1 MSRRITSP
9 NPEWNVHSA
18 FVPKRDGR
26 QRVEAAIRLL
36 LDPRAD
42 LTPPTDRRTDHASG
56 HLRPGLDPTPGSRPD
71 D

>member
-1 MSRRITSP
+1 MSRQNTC
-9 NPEWNVHSA
+9 PEPGWNVHSV

-36 LDPRAD
+36 LGPPADP
-42 LTPPTDRRTDHASG
+42 PSPTDRRTDHAGG
-56 HLRPGLDPTPGSRPD
+56 HLRPGLDPAPGPRTD

>member
-1 MSRRITSP
+1 MNRRKTSP

-18 FVPKRDGR
+18 FVPRRDGR

-36 LDPRAD
+36 LDPPAAS
-42 LTPPTDRRTDHASG
+42 PPQTDRRTDHAGG
-56 HLRPGLDPTPGSRPD
+56 HLRPGLDPAPGARQD

>member
-1 MSRRITSP
+1 MSRRNTSP
-9 NPEWNVHSA
+9 NPEWDVHSA

-36 LDPRAD
+36 LDPPTD
-42 LTPPTDRRTDHASG
+42 PLPPTDRRTDHAGG
-56 HLRPGLDPTPGSRPD
+56 HLRQSLDPAPGARPD

>member
-1 MSRRITSP
+1 MSRQDTSP
-9 NPEWNVHSA
+9 NPEWVVHSA

-36 LDPRAD
+36 LDPPAD
-42 LTPPTDRRTDHASG
+42 PPTPTDRRTEHAGG
-56 HLRPGLDPTPGSRPD
+56 HLRPGLDPAPGARSD